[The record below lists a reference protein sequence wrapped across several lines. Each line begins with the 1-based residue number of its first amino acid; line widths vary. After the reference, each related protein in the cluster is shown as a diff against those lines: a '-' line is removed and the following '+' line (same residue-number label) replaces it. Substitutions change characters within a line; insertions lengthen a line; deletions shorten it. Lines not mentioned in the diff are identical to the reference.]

1 MDPKRSKTQKENI
14 STRSNEPNLAH
25 YVTLFKDK
33 LNFQIIMLILSYGEL
48 NVTEISKMLN
58 QSKATI
64 SRRLIDMEGE
74 IVEYN
79 ETFKEKEIEG
89 RITPKYYRIRD
100 EFYRKLQPINEDQI
114 SDDTSQFYKDLIE
127 VLRNAVE
134 LSKESLD
141 MINPMLNYLASQVND
156 PEKAKKAFDSHIFN
170 AEFMLSISL
179 LTESQYQQLNQY
191 LSEFN
196 QKTEKLLSEVSSEE
210 KRPYLLIGSLFN
222 IGDMLECQAKMRS
235 KRKIKKEKKSQD
247 RM

>member
-1 MDPKRSKTQKENI
+1 MNSKRSKTQKE
-14 STRSNEPNLAH
+14 SVSGSNGQDLAH
-25 YVTLFKDK
+25 YVTLLKDK
-33 LNFQIIMLILSYGEL
+33 LNFQIVMLILSYGEL

-64 SRRLIDMEGE
+64 SRRLIEMEGE
-74 IVEYN
+74 MVEYN

-89 RITPKYYRIRD
+89 RITPKYYKIRD
-100 EFYRKLQPINEDQI
+100 EFYKKLQPINEDQI
-114 SDDTSQFYKDLIE
+114 CDDTSQFYKDLIE

-156 PEKAKKAFDSHIFN
+156 PEKAKKAFDSYIFN

-196 QKTEKLLSEVSSEE
+196 QKTEKLLSEVSFEE

-222 IGDMLECQAKMRS
+222 IGDMLECQAKMRQ
-235 KRKIKKEKKSQD
+235 KRKIKKGKKSQD
-247 RM
+247 KM

>member
-1 MDPKRSKTQKENI
+1 MIEMNSKRSKTQKE
-14 STRSNEPNLAH
+14 SVSGSNEYDLAH
-25 YVTLFKDK
+25 YVTLLKDK

-64 SRRLIDMEGE
+64 SRRLIEMEGE
-74 IVEYN
+74 MVEYN

-89 RITPKYYRIRD
+89 RITPKYYRIRE

-114 SDDTSQFYKDLIE
+114 HDDTSQFYKNLIE
-127 VLRNAVE
+127 ILRNALE
-134 LSKESLD
+134 ISKESLD

-170 AEFMLSISL
+170 AEFMLSITL

-191 LSEFN
+191 LAEFN

-222 IGDMLECQAKMRS
+222 IGNMLECQAKMRP
-235 KRKIKKEKKSQD
+235 KRKLKKEKKSLD
-247 RM
+247 